1 MIGWSPGDSMAGFY
15 HDAVKAPRLLPICA
29 ALLLLC
35 AGCDSA
41 STDPAPESAAPA
53 RNAAS
58 AALLPETTSALP
70 SFDAAAYEELL
81 GQLKGTPAVV
91 NIWAS
96 WCGPCRAEAPVLAR
110 AARDYGDRVQFL
122 GVDIQ
127 DERGSARQ
135 FIAQYGW
142 TYPSVF
148 DLTGSIRDHLGFP
161 GQPDTIF
168 YGRDG
173 AIVATHGGEIDAQTL
188 RRNIDE
194 LLA

>member
-1 MIGWSPGDSMAGFY
+1 MAGFY

-29 ALLLLC
+29 AILLLC

-41 STDPAPESAAPA
+41 SVDHVSESAAPA

-58 AALLPETTSALP
+58 SPLLPATTSALP
-70 SFDAAAYEELL
+70 SFDPAGYEELL
-81 GQLKGTPAVV
+81 GQLKGTPTVV

-96 WCGPCRAEAPVLAR
+96 WCGPCRAEAPILAR
-110 AARDYGDRVQFL
+110 AARTYGDRVQFL
-122 GVDIQ
+122 GIDIQ

-148 DLTGSIRDHLGFP
+148 DATGSIRDHLGFP

-168 YGRDG
+168 YARDG
-173 AIVATHGGEIDAQTL
+173 AIAATHGGEIDAETL
-188 RRNIDE
+188 MHNIDA
-194 LLA
+194 LLT

>member
-1 MIGWSPGDSMAGFY
+1 MPDSMAGFY

-29 ALLLLC
+29 TVLLLC
-35 AGCDSA
+35 AACDSP
-41 STDPAPESAAPA
+41 SVDRGPGNAAPA
-53 RNAAS
+53 QNAA
-58 AALLPETTSALP
+58 AAPLLPETTSALP
-70 SFDAAAYEELL
+70 TFDAATYEQLL
-81 GQLKGTPAVV
+81 GQLQGTPVVV

-110 AARDYGDRVQFL
+110 AARKYGDRVQFL
-122 GVDIQ
+122 GIDIQ

-135 FIAQYGW
+135 FITEYGW
-142 TYPSVF
+142 TYPSLF
-148 DLTGSIRDHLGFP
+148 DPSGSIRDHLGFP

-173 AIVATHGGEIDAQTL
+173 AIAATHAGEIDAETL
-188 RRNIDE
+188 ARNIDA